1 MIRLNQ
7 AMDYAK
13 HRLWT
18 TRKEDL
24 ARQAAK
30 QQSKETSKDEHC
42 FGPKKKKSRFKF
54 EQEEKRLR
62 KVSGKINRINRLFDI
77 FLHYKS
83 ICYK

>member
-1 MIRLNQ
+1 
-7 AMDYAK
+7 MDYAK

-30 QQSKETSKDEHC
+30 QQSKETSKDDYC
-42 FGPKKKKSRFKF
+42 FGPKKKKKKKNRFKF

-62 KVSGKINRINRLFDI
+62 KVSGKINSINRLFDI
-77 FLHYKS
+77 FLHYKG
-83 ICYK
+83 ICHK